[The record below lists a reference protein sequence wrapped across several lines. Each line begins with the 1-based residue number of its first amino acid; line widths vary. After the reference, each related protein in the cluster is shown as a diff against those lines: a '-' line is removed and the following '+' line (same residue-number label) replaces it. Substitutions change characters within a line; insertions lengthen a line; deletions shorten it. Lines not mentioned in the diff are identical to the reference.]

1 MARAFTIIWF
11 LLLFLLMYYSTN
23 IFIYFGISEE
33 IAENAGIY
41 IIWAYPSLLLSGI

>member
-1 MARAFTIIWF
+1 MFP
-11 LLLFLLMYYSTN
+11 LMYYSTI

-41 IIWAYPSLLLSGI
+41 IIWAYPSLFIGSIYDTYRFFLYG